1 MKLRMSATS
10 PYVRK
15 VLIAAHEIGVIDQIE
30 LVPTLA
36 WSPDTD
42 LPNDNPLGKVPA
54 LILDDGQVLFDS
66 PVIVD
71 YLDSLHPGPKLT
83 PAAGPETW
91 AQRRLHALGDGI
103 LDAAVA
109 VRIEQA
115 IRPQQFQWQGWVD
128 RQVAA
133 IDRSLNVLETE
144 CVAWGDRFGAG
155 QIAVVTALCYL
166 DFRLRFVDW
175 KSTHPRLAAW
185 AAGQAARPSVVA
197 TEPKE

>member
-15 VLIAAHEIGVIDQIE
+15 VLIAAHELGLIDQID
-30 LVPTLA
+30 LIPTLA

-42 LPNDNPLGKVPA
+42 LPKDNPLGKVPA

-71 YLDSLHPGPKLT
+71 YLDSLSQGPKLT
-83 PAAGPETW
+83 PVASPETW
-91 AQRRLHALGDGI
+91 VQRRLHALGDGI

-109 VRIEQA
+109 VRVEKA
-115 IRPQQFQWQGWVD
+115 IRPQEFQWQGWVD

-133 IDRSLNVLETE
+133 ITRSLDVLESE
-144 CVAWGDRFGAG
+144 CIAWGDQFGAG
-155 QIAVVTALCYL
+155 QIAAITAVDYL
-166 DFRLRFVDW
+166 DFRLPFVEW
-175 KSTHPRLAAW
+175 KSAHPRLAAW

-197 TEPKE
+197 TAPKE